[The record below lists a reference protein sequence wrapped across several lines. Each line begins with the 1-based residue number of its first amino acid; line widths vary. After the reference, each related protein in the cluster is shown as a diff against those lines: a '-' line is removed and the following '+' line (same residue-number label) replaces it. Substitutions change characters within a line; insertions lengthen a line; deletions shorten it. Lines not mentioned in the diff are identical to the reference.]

1 MNRPLQGRFPAN
13 LSAVSKVNGTP
24 QWKVKWKLKWDV
36 HGCAPLF
43 TFQVCCSVVLQVQ
56 LKPVPVSG
64 FLSVSLEQGEFILR
78 GPHLCWKYV
87 RDLFFGLVIEPLE
100 TSERFTVKLLL
111 STIMEIHSPYF
122 FIVFLSEYQNFAIGL
137 STESIKFTVLFY
149 MYVLYNFCTIHLLA
163 FSVTI

>member
-1 MNRPLQGRFPAN
+1 MEAEVGCPMLCTPVYIPGM
-13 LSAVSKVNGTP
+13 LS
-24 QWKVKWKLKWDV
+24 
-36 HGCAPLF
+36 
-43 TFQVCCSVVLQVQ
+43 SVVLQVQ
-56 LKPVPVSG
+56 LKPVPDSS
-64 FLSVSLEQGEFILR
+64 FLSVTLEQGEFVLR
-78 GPHLCWKYV
+78 GPHLCWKYI

-111 STIMEIHSPYF
+111 STIMEIHPPYF
-122 FIVFLSEYQNFAIGL
+122 FIVFLSEHQNFTIGL